1 MKILNYDASRRKITK
16 FKAYRNSKL
25 SKVQPDELKTHFV
38 ALNSIKL
45 AMKLAPATR
54 FSRTFPW
61 NDE

>member
-1 MKILNYDASRRKITK
+1 MTL
-16 FKAYRNSKL
+16 KAESDEIRGSGLPQLKL